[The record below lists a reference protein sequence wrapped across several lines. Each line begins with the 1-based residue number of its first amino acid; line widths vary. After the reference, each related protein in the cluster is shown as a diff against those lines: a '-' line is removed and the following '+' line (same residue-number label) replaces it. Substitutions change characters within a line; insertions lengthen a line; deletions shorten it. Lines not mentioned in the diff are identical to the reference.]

1 MREYRQPPQSLP
13 RSQGH
18 HRDWINTCKGGPSAS
33 SNFEYAAR
41 LTELVLLGTVALRTG
56 ETIHWDG
63 PNMRAINSPKAE
75 PLIHGHFRKG
85 WEI

>member
-1 MREYRQPPQSLP
+1 MLEKVTKDIDAVLIAAPN
-13 RSQGH
+13 H
-18 HRDWINTCKGGPSAS
+18 VHAVACKGGPPAS
-33 SNFEYAAR
+33 SDFDYRAH

-63 PNMRAINSPKAE
+63 PNMQTINSPKAE
-75 PLIHGHFRKG
+75 PLIHGNFRKG